1 MGELLEA
8 LLVCQYTLFKMPV
21 LVMQHLGTVA
31 PEVICVRGVI
41 SQHSAEMEIGAG
53 LCVSVPS
60 WRRWCSWWLWE
71 GEEGQ
76 QSLGLSPVY
85 KWEVSEVCC
94 SFLTLLTLWVRCLCW
109 YRVETLRKETVFC
122 NSEDCCHGGMQ
133 KCFDCFWKTLLSVL
147 FDYAVYAL
155 V

>member
-8 LLVCQYTLFKMPV
+8 LLACKYTLFKM
-21 LVMQHLGTVA
+21 LFWLCSNLELLLQRW
-31 PEVICVRGVI
+31 IWVRGVI

-60 WRRWCSWWLWE
+60 WRRWYSWWLWE

-85 KWEVSEVCC
+85 KRGVSEVC
-94 SFLTLLTLWVRCLCW
+94 SFLTLLTPWVRCLCW
-109 YRVETLRKETVFC
+109 GRVESIKKG
-122 NSEDCCHGGMQ
+122 NSISQFRGLLPWRYAEMFWLFLKDSV
-133 KCFDCFWKTLLSVL
+133 KCSVL
-147 FDYAVYAL
+147 LCCV